1 MKPNIS
7 TLQNR
12 ERHAF
17 TMIELTLVIVVMALL
32 AAMAIPRYERDIR
45 QQAADNIL
53 SAIRYTQLMALTDN
67 VTNPSDDRWQR
78 AFWRFGIEKCS
89 DNGIFYYIGS
99 DKDYGGGI
107 NTSASNPEYINDPAN
122 GLKMMGTNNQP
133 CETTTNNGASNNI
146 FLTKNYGIK
155 NGDINID
162 CGDNDNQY
170 IGFDYL
176 GRPHNGFTG
185 SSSPNYSSLLHSDC
199 HITVNFSESGDN
211 PIKIIIEKGTGHAY
225 IEDEPDS

>member
-1 MKPNIS
+1 MKQ
-7 TLQNR
+7 TNR
-12 ERHAF
+12 QTDRSRHAF

-32 AAMAIPRYERDIR
+32 AAMALPRYERDLR
-45 QQAADNIL
+45 QEAADNIL
-53 SAIRYTQLMALTDN
+53 SAIRYTRLMALTDD
-67 VTNPSDDRWQR
+67 VTNPSNNSWQR
-78 AFWRFGIEKCS
+78 AFWRIGIEKCT

-122 GLKMMGTNNQP
+122 GLKMMGANNQP

-155 NGDINID
+155 NGDISID

-185 SSSPNYSSLLHSDC
+185 SSSPDYSSLLHTNC
-199 HITVNFSESGDN
+199 KITVNFSESGDD
-211 PIKIIIEKGTGHAY
+211 PINIIIEKGTGHAY
-225 IEDEPDS
+225 IEGEPDS